1 MIIMLP
7 QKDMAES
14 VMERVRILFVLRR
27 LMYPLIVEA
36 AVIAGGIL
44 YLTAFVSIGDVIAN
58 TRNVASLEAF
68 AGYIVSA
75 ISHTE
80 LVMQLLLLAIVSS
93 SVFFVWKML
102 RTFKATTVVSHESF
116 VRA

>member
-58 TRNVASLEAF
+58 TRNVVSLEAF

-80 LVMQLLLLAIVSS
+80 LVMQLLLLAIACFSI
-93 SVFFVWKML
+93 FFAWKAFK
-102 RTFKATTVVSHESF
+102 TFKIAAVSRSSF
-116 VRA
+116 AQA